1 MSVEQMAHQ
10 HHQSATAV
18 IEIDIRTDFD
28 VVGLYI
34 YRHVTEMKKAVEYW
48 SGRWFQFER
57 CATVVV
63 AATVPGQVADHKDGT
78 SQSLEY
84 IGLRVSTSVAYGGS

>member
-1 MSVEQMAHQ
+1 LAVNGVITNHKYAYLSEIKLTLPFGLLNPCVSNSIDCIIHLYMSVEQMAHQ

-34 YRHVTEMKKAVEYW
+34 YRHVTEMKKG
-48 SGRWFQFER
+48 GRVLIR
-57 CATVVV
+57 
-63 AATVPGQVADHKDGT
+63 
-78 SQSLEY
+78 SL
-84 IGLRVSTSVAYGGS
+84 IPV